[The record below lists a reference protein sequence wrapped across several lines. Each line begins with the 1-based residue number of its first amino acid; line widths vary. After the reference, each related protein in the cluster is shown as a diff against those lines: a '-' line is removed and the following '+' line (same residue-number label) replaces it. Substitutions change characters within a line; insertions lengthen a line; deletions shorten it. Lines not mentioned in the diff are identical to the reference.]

1 MENLQLSQETLGG
14 LVWLLVLLGADYV
27 GVIAAVAVD
36 LRSGLRK
43 STRLGRRHTSR
54 GYRRTV
60 DKALRYLATLLSL
73 TLVDLILVLTAL
85 CLRITAGWSLP
96 ALPWLTTAGALFMML
111 VEAKSV
117 VENLHEGSDLA
128 EAARSLSKLLADK
141 RLHDLAR
148 RIIER

>member
-1 MENLQLSQETLGG
+1 M
-14 LVWLLVLLGADYV
+14 WLLVLLGADYV

-73 TLVDLILVLTAL
+73 TLVDFILVLAAL

-128 EAARSLSKLLADK
+128 EATRSLSKLLADK